1 MIMTNIG
8 KNIVP
13 LILSYI
19 ISYNKLIRTLQNYNL
34 LFWIKLYKNV
44 SNVLVQYSHIM
55 ESI

>member
-8 KNIVP
+8 KNIAP

-34 LFWIKLYKNV
+34 VFWIKQYKNI